1 MLKYEERLHDLSMF
15 ALYYMP
21 IEQYYIERL
30 RDGFIQ
36 KLKHRL
42 VALQFRTGKELIKV
56 TQALKASM
64 GEGQQDQSRFGK
76 NKDSIFPQ

>member
-30 RDGFIQ
+30 RDGFI
-36 KLKHRL
+36 
-42 VALQFRTGKELIKV
+42 
-56 TQALKASM
+56 
-64 GEGQQDQSRFGK
+64 
-76 NKDSIFPQ
+76 